1 MLHFAQTSDCPTPHT
16 STAGQGM
23 PLRRSG
29 ALVGRQKLPA
39 TAPETHANVAGQS
52 QQSAQQGGSV
62 RDAPTVVTGVKRPG

>member
-1 MLHFAQTSDCPTPHT
+1 MLQFAQTSDCPAPHT
-16 STAGQGM
+16 STAGHGM

-62 RDAPTVVTGVKRPG
+62 RDAPMVVTGVKRPG